1 MDVNTLTLG
10 IVVVLAIVLIVVAF
24 AMVKI
29 LQNNSAKTDE
39 KLEKMREIVD
49 EKLTHRLSEQGA
61 EVRDQLAKFD
71 ERFGNFT
78 TQIQGFQEQMTKNLG
93 DVRNTVESQL
103 KDIRDDNNSQLEKM
117 RNTVDEK
124 LSKTLNE
131 NLARSFSQVQKQ
143 LEEVHQGLGEM
154 KSVAKDVGGLKQ
166 VLTNV
171 KTRGIL
177 GEVQLGAIL
186 NEIMT
191 KEQYEENVATKKDSR
206 ERVEF
211 AVKIPTEDD
220 KFIWLPIDAKFP
232 GDAYHQLKNALDTC
246 DKDAI
251 DNARKTLV
259 GRIKAE
265 AKDICEKYIDVPNTT
280 NFAIMFLPFEGLYA
294 EVVDTPGL
302 IEDLQR
308 DYHVNVTGPSTMAA
322 LLNSLQMCYQTLAL
336 QKRADEIGQ
345 ILSAVK
351 AEFPKYQQELDRAL
365 KQIKTAGNTVE
376 GIITTRT
383 NVISKKLENVTALED
398 PTQAEHLLG
407 V

>member
-191 KEQYEENVATKKDSR
+191 KEQYEENVVTKKDSR

-251 DNARKTLV
+251 DNSRKILV

-376 GIITTRT
+376 GIITRRT

-398 PTQAEHLLG
+398 HSESERLLG

>member
-49 EKLTHRLSEQGA
+49 DKLTYRLSEQGA

-265 AKDICEKYIDVPNTT
+265 AKDISEKYIDVPNTT

-398 PTQAEHLLG
+398 PSESERLLG

>member
-1 MDVNTLTLG
+1 MDVNTLILG

-103 KDIRDDNNSQLEKM
+103 KDIRDDSNSQLEKM

-154 KSVAKDVGGLKQ
+154 KNVAKDVGGLKQ

-265 AKDICEKYIDVPNTT
+265 AKDISEKYIDVPNTT

-398 PTQAEHLLG
+398 PSESERLLG

>member
-93 DVRNTVESQL
+93 DVRNTVESHL

-131 NLARSFSQVQKQ
+131 NLARSFAQVQKQ
-143 LEEVHQGLGEM
+143 LEEVHKGLGEM
-154 KSVAKDVGGLKQ
+154 QSVAKDVGGLKQ

-220 KFIWLPIDAKFP
+220 NFIWLPIDAKFP

-265 AKDICEKYIDVPNTT
+265 AKDICEKYIDVPYTT

-351 AEFPKYQQELDRAL
+351 AEFPKYQQELDKAL
-365 KQIKTAGNTVE
+365 KQINTAGKTVE
-376 GIITTRT
+376 GIINTRT

-398 PTQAEHLLG
+398 PSESERLLG

>member
-1 MDVNTLTLG
+1 
-10 IVVVLAIVLIVVAF
+10 
-24 AMVKI
+24 
-29 LQNNSAKTDE
+29 
-39 KLEKMREIVD
+39 
-49 EKLTHRLSEQGA
+49 
-61 EVRDQLAKFD
+61 
-71 ERFGNFT
+71 
-78 TQIQGFQEQMTKNLG
+78 
-93 DVRNTVESQL
+93 
-103 KDIRDDNNSQLEKM
+103 M

-143 LEEVHQGLGEM
+143 LEEVHKGLGEM
-154 KSVAKDVGGLKQ
+154 QSVAKDVGGLKR

-186 NEIMT
+186 NEILT
-191 KEQYEENVATKKDSR
+191 SEQYEENVATKKDSR
-206 ERVEF
+206 DRVEF

-246 DKDAI
+246 EKEAI
-251 DNARKTLV
+251 DSARKTLV
-259 GRIKAE
+259 ARIKTE

-351 AEFPKYQQELDRAL
+351 SEFPKYQQELDKAL
-365 KQIKTAGNTVE
+365 KQINTAGKTVE
-376 GIITTRT
+376 GIINTRT

>member
-1 MDVNTLTLG
+1 MDVNTLILG

-49 EKLTHRLSEQGA
+49 DKLTHRLSEQGA